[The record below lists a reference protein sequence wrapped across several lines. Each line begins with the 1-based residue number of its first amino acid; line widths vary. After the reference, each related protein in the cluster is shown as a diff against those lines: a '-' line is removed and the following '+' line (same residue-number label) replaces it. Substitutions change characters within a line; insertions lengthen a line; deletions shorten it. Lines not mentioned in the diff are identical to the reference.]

1 METQNI
7 EIIDTNGYPHQLSI
21 YLVKDF
27 KMWLKRMKQIELQRM
42 DYPNGNDEYIEV
54 TDEIINA
61 QINLAN
67 YIETK
72 LKDFALMHKWSSDF
86 KTKKLSEQKANALFT
101 LLTTSRKSIKELYRK
116 ATLNYF
122 ESWNCSS

>member
-7 EIIDTNGYPHQLSI
+7 DIIDTNGYPHQLSI
-21 YLVKDF
+21 YLIQDSR
-27 KMWLKRMKQIELQRM
+27 MWLQRMKQIELQRM

-61 QINLAN
+61 QNNLVN

-86 KTKKLSEQKANALFT
+86 RNKRLAEQKANALLT
-101 LLTTSRKSIKELYRK
+101 LLTSLRQCIEELYRK